1 MELQELKELYLQGN
15 SLAELGRKY
24 GIQPTT
30 IKKYLINAG
39 VQIRSRSEQNSLS
52 NKKRKKRVKDNYF
65 SVIDNVNKAWLLG
78 FLMADGS
85 IRKDRNE
92 IRINLSSIDIEILE
106 KIRNELEIER
116 EIASEITNQ
125 GYAISY
131 LSWSSEQQKIDLAK
145 YGVVPNKTYLPL
157 HLPNFNDDSYKL
169 AFILGFYD
177 GDGSFSVNDKYCRL
191 RLVSHR
197 SEILEDI
204 AKFFESKYG
213 ATYSLSQDNRQ
224 LYELSI
230 STQFAVPVLKDMYS
244 LNSIRL
250 DRKYQ
255 KYLEYINQ
263 ETTISRLR

>member
-125 GYAISY
+125 GY
-131 LSWSSEQQKIDLAK
+131 
-145 YGVVPNKTYLPL
+145 
-157 HLPNFNDDSYKL
+157 
-169 AFILGFYD
+169 
-177 GDGSFSVNDKYCRL
+177 
-191 RLVSHR
+191 
-197 SEILEDI
+197 
-204 AKFFESKYG
+204 
-213 ATYSLSQDNRQ
+213 
-224 LYELSI
+224 
-230 STQFAVPVLKDMYS
+230 
-244 LNSIRL
+244 
-250 DRKYQ
+250 
-255 KYLEYINQ
+255 
-263 ETTISRLR
+263 